1 MNKFLLGGVF
11 SILIIIFAIAS
22 FYFRL
27 NPPNT
32 VGVIPPGNLTT
43 ETYLNFAIQ
52 LLTGISFF
60 IFFVTSWKRKK

>member
-1 MNKFLLGGVF
+1 MNKFLLGVVF
-11 SILIIIFAIAS
+11 SVFIIIFAVAS
-22 FYFRL
+22 LYFRL

-32 VGVIPPGNLTT
+32 VGIIPSRNLTT